1 MTHRGD
7 VYRRNL
13 TLNTI
18 SSLACV
24 GGSGAKGQSE
34 HGSVEMPVGWT
45 MSFPQPLLK
54 DRALPPADK
63 TFRLNA
69 GSCGSQLSWGFP
81 NRPCGQEFHPFPD
94 SSWKFHSFFF
104 FSPVGCCLFHWDVF
118 QASVTAMKGASTSG
132 SSFAPK
138 SFPITIS
145 CMLRFEN
152 QTQGP
157 SYLLIS
163 ADSFPITPKQLNPQY
178 SLIIRLV
185 VFHPLSRQDK
195 LITDVRGSQRW
206 RHYNNFIIHSS
217 HIMLRYRTIIGR
229 LDQRPEHAWDIFIQ
243 KSILYIF

>member
-1 MTHRGD
+1 MAHCGD

-63 TFRLNA
+63 TFRLNTR
-69 GSCGSQLSWGFP
+69 SCGSRLSWGFP
-81 NRPCGQEFHPFPD
+81 NRLCGQEFHPFPD
-94 SSWKFHSFFF
+94 SSWNSHSFIFF
-104 FSPVGCCLFHWDVF
+104 PVCCRLLRWDVF
-118 QASVTAMKGASTSG
+118 QASATAMKGASSSVG
-132 SSFAPK
+132 SFSSK
-138 SFPITIS
+138 SFPISIS
-145 CMLRFEN
+145 WSLWFEN
-152 QTQGP
+152 QIQGP

-163 ADSFPITPKQLNPQY
+163 ADSVPITPKQLNPQY
-178 SLIIRLV
+178 CLIIRLV
-185 VFHPLSRQDK
+185 VLHRLSRQDG

-206 RHYNNFIIHSS
+206 RHYNN
-217 HIMLRYRTIIGR
+217 L
-229 LDQRPEHAWDIFIQ
+229 
-243 KSILYIF
+243 LYTAAA

>member
-1 MTHRGD
+1 MADRGD

-63 TFRLNA
+63 TFRLNTR
-69 GSCGSQLSWGFP
+69 SCGSRLSWGFP
-81 NRPCGQEFHPFPD
+81 NRLCGQEFHPFPD
-94 SSWKFHSFFF
+94 SSWNSHSFIF
-104 FSPVGCCLFHWDVF
+104 FSPVCCRLFHWDVF
-118 QASVTAMKGASTSG
+118 QASATAMKGASTSVASF
-132 SSFAPK
+132 SSK
-138 SFPITIS
+138 SFPISIS
-145 CMLRFEN
+145 CTRRFEN
-152 QTQGP
+152 QIQGP

-185 VFHPLSRQDK
+185 VLQRPSRHHE
-195 LITDVRGSQRW
+195 LFTDVRDSQRW

-217 HIMLRYRTIIGR
+217 RIMLRYRKIMG
-229 LDQRPEHAWDIFIQ
+229 
-243 KSILYIF
+243 